1 MLLPFAIAWAS
12 PQSSA
17 ATGEHGPALLLF
29 TMRFLLLLLIA
40 LGPVAAQ
47 AAPPQILLD
56 VARFRNLNKVEKG
69 GEVEIYVTVPT
80 QPLTYRQRAP
90 RSFQSAATVT
100 LEILKADGKSA
111 YREVITLRPPVLTDT
126 TIAIKNPQ
134 SFLKRIMLPDG
145 KYTLRGTVRDQYRAA
160 NGETTVEKPLVV
172 EAPAGVFLTDVLLL
186 SRPAARSG
194 GDDNFARGGYRLTR
208 VPGGSYSRGA
218 ENIFFYTE
226 LHNAPAGQPLRV
238 HYHLTTPDGSAA
250 DADATLTPL
259 SGRPT
264 TVVGQLPLGP
274 LPDGPFTLFIE
285 VYGGPGNNKLLAGHR
300 VIGERSTA
308 EYAPAGAAV
317 PR

>member
-1 MLLPFAIAWAS
+1 MLKS
-12 PQSSA
+12 PILA
-17 ATGEHGPALLLF
+17 FLFVLLH
-29 TMRFLLLLLIA
+29 
-40 LGPVAAQ
+40 VAAH
-47 AAPPQILLD
+47 AGPPQILLD

-69 GEVEIYVTVPT
+69 AEVEIYVTVPT
-80 QPLTYRQRAP
+80 QSLTYRQRAP
-90 RSFQSAATVT
+90 KAFQSAATVT
-100 LEILKADGKSA
+100 LEILKADGKPA
-111 YREVITLRPPVLTDT
+111 YREVVTLKPPVLNDT

-145 KYTLRGTVRDQYRAA
+145 NYTLRGTVKDQYRSAG
-160 NGETTVEKPLVV
+160 GETTVEKPLVL
-172 EAPAGVFLTDVLLL
+172 EAPTGPFLTDIVLL

-208 VPGGSYSRGA
+208 APGGVYGRGA
-218 ENIFFYTE
+218 DNIFFYTE
-226 LHNAPAGQPLRV
+226 LHNAPVGQPLRV

-250 DADATLTPL
+250 DADATLTPQ

-274 LPDGPFTLFIE
+274 LPDGPFTLFVE
-285 VYGGPGNNKLLAGHR
+285 VYGGPGNKKLLTGHR
-300 VIGERSTA
+300 AIGARSAT

>member
-1 MLLPFAIAWAS
+1 
-12 PQSSA
+12 
-17 ATGEHGPALLLF
+17 
-29 TMRFLLLLLIA
+29 MRLLLLLLVA
-40 LGPVAAQ
+40 LGPIAAQ

-56 VARFRNLNKVEKG
+56 VARFRNPNKVEKG

-100 LEILKADGKSA
+100 LEILKANGQPA
-111 YREVITLRPPVLTDT
+111 YREVITLKPPVLTDT

-134 SFLKRIMLPDG
+134 SFLKRIVLPDG
-145 KYTLRGTVRDQYRAA
+145 RYTLRGTVRDQYRAA

-172 EAPAGVFLTDVLLL
+172 EAPVGVFLTDVVLL

-194 GDDNFARGGYRLTR
+194 GDDNFVRGGYRLTR
-208 VPGGSYSRGA
+208 VPGGSYGRGA
-218 ENIFFYTE
+218 ETIFFYTE

-250 DADATLTPL
+250 DADATLTPQG
-259 SGRPT
+259 GRPT
-264 TVVGQLPLGP
+264 TVAGQLPLGP
-274 LPDGPFTLFIE
+274 LPDGPFTLFVE
-285 VYGGPGNNKLLAGHR
+285 VYGGPGTRKLLAGHR
-300 VIGERSTA
+300 AIGERNA
-308 EYAPAGAAV
+308 ADYAPAGAAV

>member
-1 MLLPFAIAWAS
+1 
-12 PQSSA
+12 
-17 ATGEHGPALLLF
+17 
-29 TMRFLLLLLIA
+29 MRFLLLLFIA
-40 LGPVAAQ
+40 LSPVVVQ
-47 AAPPQILLD
+47 AAPPRILLD

-80 QPLTYRQRAP
+80 QPLIYRQRAP

-100 LEILKADGKSA
+100 LEIQKADGKSA
-111 YREVITLRPPVLTDT
+111 YREVIILRPPVLTDT
-126 TIAIKNPQ
+126 AIAIKNPQ

-145 KYTLRGTVRDQYRAA
+145 QYTLRGTVRDQYRTA
-160 NGETTVEKPLVV
+160 NGETTVEQPLVV
-172 EAPAGVFLTDVLLL
+172 EAPAGVFLSDVLLL
-186 SRPAARSG
+186 SRPAVRSG

-226 LHNAPAGQPLRV
+226 VHNAPAGQQLRV

-250 DADATLTPL
+250 DADATLTPP

-274 LPDGPFTLFIE
+274 LPDGPFTLFVE
-285 VYGGPGNNKLLAGHR
+285 VYGGPGTKKLLAGHR
-300 VIGERSTA
+300 AIGGRSTA

>member
-1 MLLPFAIAWAS
+1 
-12 PQSSA
+12 
-17 ATGEHGPALLLF
+17 
-29 TMRFLLLLLIA
+29 MRFLLTLLFAIVGL
-40 LGPVAAQ
+40 AAQ
-47 AAPPQILLD
+47 AGPPQLLLD

-69 GEVEIYVTVPT
+69 AEVEIYVTVPT
-80 QPLTYRQRAP
+80 QSLTYRQRAP
-90 RSFQSAATVT
+90 KAFQSAATVT
-100 LEILKADGKSA
+100 LDILKADGKSA
-111 YREVITLRPPVLTDT
+111 YHEVVTLKPPVLNDT

-145 KYTLRGTVRDQYRAA
+145 NYTLRGTVKDQYRSAG
-160 NGETTVEKPLVV
+160 GETTVEKPLVL
-172 EAPAGVFLTDVLLL
+172 EAPTGPFLTDVVLL

-208 VPGGSYSRGA
+208 APGGVYGRGA
-218 ENIFFYTE
+218 DNIFFYTE
-226 LHNAPAGQPLRV
+226 LHNAPVGQPLRV

-250 DADATLTPL
+250 DADATLTSQ

-274 LPDGPFTLFIE
+274 LPDGPFTLFVE
-285 VYGGPGNNKLLAGHR
+285 VYGGPGNKKLLAGHR
-300 VIGERSTA
+300 AIGARSSA